1 MGLKLTALESEVE
14 RVNVNSNPANLH
26 NDQLKAQLLNM
37 ESKMKTTS
45 VSPGDMLEGL
55 KDLQINMT
63 DLKDWKAKASKR
75 LTLVEQLQSKQG
87 KMIPKTVEQ
96 IIKQNEDGTFR

>member
-45 VSPGDMLEGL
+45 MSPGDMLEGL
-55 KDLQINMT
+55 KDLQTNMT

-87 KMIPKTVEQ
+87 RMIPKSAE
-96 IIKQNEDGTFR
+96 

>member
-14 RVNVNSNPANLH
+14 RVNINSNPANLH

-45 VSPGDMLEGL
+45 MSPGDMLEGL

-87 KMIPKTVEQ
+87 KMIPKSAEQ
-96 IIKQNEDGTFR
+96 I

>member
-26 NDQLKAQLLNM
+26 NDQLKAQLLKM